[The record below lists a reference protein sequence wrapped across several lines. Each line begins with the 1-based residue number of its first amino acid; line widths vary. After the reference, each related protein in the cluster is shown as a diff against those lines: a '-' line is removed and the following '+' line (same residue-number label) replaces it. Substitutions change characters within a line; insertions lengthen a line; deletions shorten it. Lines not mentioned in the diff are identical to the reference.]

1 MKVRVCVCV
10 YLQLK
15 FVFFPQLLDF
25 LLMLQIVL
33 LYILLLASTAR

>member
-1 MKVRVCVCV
+1 MKVCV

-33 LYILLLASTAR
+33 LYILLLASADR